1 MTADLPPSLLDT
13 STLSD
18 VMRAQDTAVGRAAR
32 AYLAAHGG
40 FTFSILT
47 RYEILRGL
55 LARGA
60 VRQTQLFDA
69 QCRQSHILPL
79 TDAIIARAA
88 AVYAELYRH
97 GQLISDADIL
107 IAATAL
113 THGLPLVTE
122 NPSHFRRIPD
132 LPVESWR
139 TRE

>member
-18 VMRAQDTAVGRAAR
+18 VMRAQNAAVGRAAR
-32 AYLAAHGG
+32 VYLAAHGG

-47 RYEILRGL
+47 RYEIPRGL

-60 VRQTQLFDA
+60 VRQTQLFEA
-69 QCRQSHILPL
+69 QCHQSHVLPL
-79 TDAIIARAA
+79 TDAIIARPAS
-88 AVYAELYRH
+88 VYAELYRH

-122 NPSHFRRIPD
+122 NPSHFCRIPD

-139 TRE
+139 IRE